1 MSLVLCPQSWTKGR
15 QLIWV
20 GSNHQGP
27 KGVSVRR
34 RDILIRVT
42 VSRRLSFQAPQ
53 GEVCRKC
60 NDIMN
65 PNTECKLGSDT
76 TTGFRELWTP
86 QETAKGIIG
95 LLISMVSHFSGVAC
109 RVPRALKHSIREI
122 IYCSCHIFLYL
133 ALLMQR
139 ASTTSLSTRQIG
151 ITMCHEMSS

>member
-1 MSLVLCPQSWTKGR
+1 MSLVLCPQSWTEGR

-42 VSRRLSFQAPQ
+42 ISRRLSFQAPQ

-60 NDIMN
+60 NDVMN
-65 PNTECKLGSDT
+65 PNTEYKLGSDT
-76 TTGFRELWTP
+76 TTESFEHRRKQQRVSLVCSS
-86 QETAKGIIG
+86 I
-95 LLISMVSHFSGVAC
+95 VSHFSGVAC
-109 RVPRALKHSIREI
+109 RIPRALKHSIRET
-122 IYCSCHIFLYL
+122 IYRSCHFFLYL

-139 ASTTSLSTRQIG
+139 ASTTSLSTRQMG